1 LKQVKGDMVDFK
13 VNVDELIRECKKACI
28 DTLEETSTIA
38 VGEIQA
44 ITPVRFGHLRSS
56 MTHDDVDKYKLSVD
70 VGSNIDYAPYVEEGY
85 TQKEGQY
92 VPVLGKKLT
101 GKHIDGHWMIRDGLT
116 IAESN
121 MESILQEKLKERFK
135 K

>member
-1 LKQVKGDMVDFK
+1 MDFK

-44 ITPVRFGHLRSS
+44 ITPVQFGILRRS
-56 MTHDDVDKYKLSVD
+56 MTHDYVDEENLTVD
-70 VGSNIDYAPYVEEGY
+70 IGSNIQYAKWVEEGY
-85 TQKEGQY
+85 NQKAGQY

-101 GKHIDGHWMIRDGLT
+101 GKHIDGRWMIRDGITL
-116 IAESN
+116 AESK
-121 MESILQEKLKERFK
+121 MENILQEKLKERFK